1 MKNKQ
6 YCYWNT
12 EHGEDGDDGFWMLFD
27 RLEDAVSEG
36 GDGIEIYEVTPKFL
50 GSFKRKVSLVKS
62 NAKGKKK

>member
-12 EHGEDGDDGFWMLFD
+12 EHG
-27 RLEDAVSEG
+27 EDAVSEG